1 MTSQKIFLQ
10 LYNDGKTGDY
20 SKISD
25 SHISFKDYLTC
36 EKIRDK
42 FEMKNMG
49 EYHDQYLKKMNCN
62 KLMFLKSLLAHV

>member
-1 MTSQKIFLQ
+1 MTSQKKILQ
-10 LYNDGKTGDY
+10 LYNDGKIGDY
-20 SKISD
+20 CEISD

>member
-1 MTSQKIFLQ
+1 MFLQ
-10 LYNDGKTGDY
+10 LYNDGKIGDY
-20 SKISD
+20 CKISD